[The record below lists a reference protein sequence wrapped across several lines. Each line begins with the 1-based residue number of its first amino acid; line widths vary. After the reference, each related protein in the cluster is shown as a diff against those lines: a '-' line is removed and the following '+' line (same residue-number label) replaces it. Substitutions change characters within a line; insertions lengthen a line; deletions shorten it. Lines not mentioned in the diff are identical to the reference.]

1 MARLLLP
8 AICVALIA
16 AGCGSQKEAPAA
28 KAPAPGTYVARIPG
42 TQAYLAVV
50 VDGKEVGAYL
60 CDSNGTAAWFAHKS
74 HDDGAASLV
83 SRSGKATLDLK
94 PAGDGLRGRVRMPD
108 GSAHE
113 VALER
118 ATGRAGLYR
127 AIAKTRDGVL
137 EGGWIVLADQT
148 QRGALNESIGMNIP
162 SRTTGAPPLDTATG
176 TVKWALPTN
185 PSQIT
190 QPGLM
195 GSSVDL

>member
-1 MARLLLP
+1 MLGRLAVPL
-8 AICVALIA
+8 ALAAVLA
-16 AGCGSQKEAPAA
+16 AGCGGKDERAV
-28 KAPAPGTYVARIPG
+28 APGTYVARVPG
-42 TQAYLAVV
+42 TQAYLAAV

-60 CDSNGTAAWFAHKS
+60 CDSNGTAAWFDHKP
-74 HDDGAASLV
+74 HQDGAASLV

-94 PAGDGLRGRVRMPD
+94 PAGDGLDANVKLPD
-108 GSAHE
+108 GTTHE

-185 PSQIT
+185 PSRIT
-190 QPGLM
+190 QPGFVG
-195 GSSVDL
+195 GSIDL